1 MVETSVEKVETTV
14 PKDPNSKGESNVLI
28 KLVSELQS
36 LLGNEYET
44 YTMCITDFI
53 VGQLSRKEL
62 NNLLSKYS
70 NDPKFVKL
78 HNQFILSIVKDLQR
92 SGKSAVNKLPWVKRK
107 RSDGAL
113 FVHKK
118 FTSHNAQAKKLK
130 KIILSLSSKDR
141 ERIKAVLKEKSST
154 PPQLP
159 GLLLETRIA
168 KLPKIPVSR
177 DKLNSVFVNDIKA
190 GYVAPLASETL
201 EVPDADSLKERIT
214 AIALENGLLG
224 GIEKSVPEVILA
236 GLENHIKNIF
246 SKCFSIMDRLLDKR
260 RHHES
265 SFTIQDLNLTLS
277 IEPHMLVEEYP
288 HDAKIPFLLHDA
300 AMEDELSTTTRDFSA
315 PVPDYMKPMDAS
327 FEEREAVAA
336 LLDDV
341 LPSE

>member
-1 MVETSVEKVETTV
+1 MTETSVERVETAV
-14 PKDPNSKGESNVLI
+14 QKPSNGDGESRDLLDFI
-28 KLVSELQS
+28 SELQS
-36 LLGNEYET
+36 LLGNEYEA
-44 YTMCITDFI
+44 YTMCVTDFI

-62 NNLLSKYS
+62 NNVLSKYS
-70 NDPKFVKL
+70 NNSRFVQL
-78 HNQFILSIVKDLQR
+78 HNRIILSIIRDLQR
-92 SGKSAVNKLPWVKRK
+92 SEKPAVNKLPWMKRK

-118 FTSHNAQAKKLK
+118 FTSHNLQAKNLK

-141 ERIKAVLKEKSST
+141 ARIKAVLKENNGLQ
-154 PPQLP
+154 PHLP

-224 GIEKSVPEVILA
+224 GIEKSVPDVILA
-236 GLENHIKNIF
+236 GLENHLKNIF
-246 SKCFSIMDRLLDKR
+246 SKCFSILDRLMEKR
-260 RHHES
+260 QHHDS
-265 SFTIQDLNLTLS
+265 SFSLQDLSLTWS

-288 HDAKIPFLLHDA
+288 HNAKIPFLLHDA
-300 AMEDELSTTTRDFSA
+300 AMEDEINTATKDFSS
-315 PVPDYMKPMDAS
+315 PLPDYMKPMNAPSD
-327 FEEREAVAA
+327 EREAVAS

-341 LPSE
+341 IPLD